1 MTQESFRPLSDYEKA
16 VLERL
21 FEVDFSGRS
30 ELKEQALDAQGSL
43 IRGTNDNYGS
53 INIRTSSDR
62 RADVK
67 DRVPVIGMTKDEGGG
82 HVEILLHVIDGKINE
97 LEFVRMD
104 GDRWLD
110 DPIGHMQFTCP
121 RRQRWWTGK
130 LSGINQGRDKNQTIG
145 RPNDPDQLAT
155 IRKAPR

>member
-1 MTQESFRPLSDYEKA
+1 VTQESFRPLSDYEKA

-21 FEVDFSGRS
+21 VEVDFSGRE
-30 ELKEQALDAQGSL
+30 ELKEQLTHAEANL
-43 IRGTNDNYGS
+43 ITGTNDNYGS

-67 DRVPVIGMTKDEGGG
+67 DRVPVIGVTKDEGGG

-104 GDRWLD
+104 GQQMIGLPRLD
-110 DPIGHMQFTCP
+110 IMQ
-121 RRQRWWTGK
+121 
-130 LSGINQGRDKNQTIG
+130 LHVRDGSEGEQIIEF
-145 RPNDPDQLAT
+145 RE
-155 IRKAPR
+155 